1 MASSLFQINQ
11 SNAASNASSGI
22 GSSVSGIGSNVAQHS
37 NFDGENQSEVQ
48 QASAAAVP
56 VANGSTAVPAA
67 AIPVA
72 GANGSAAA
80 AVGANAPVA
89 APQVKNVNVS
99 SMTVEEKIKYVLR
112 EGKGIANRAFEKV
125 KTKFFNDST
134 PIDGKKNGRISEKN
148 ALDSLKTISDVQE
161 YKREL
166 VKKLEKA
173 EQDVINAPE
182 KASSPNN
189 GPKLKGA
196 MIQNRNAQKKYN
208 DLLMPVLHVLESKM
222 IASNTLLTLSPLEVK
237 YHTLSEK
244 NGDDDLEVK
253 RQRVIFYTALKQ
265 YATEIKNVIDGIDDA
280 EIKKDLDRIQVIVDA
295 LEKEASSEPLLHSN
309 RTTPLAN
316 HSKKPAGPI
325 GVTVPIKNKDGIIE
339 YASYQMD
346 KGVFSKLDKPIEDNK
361 AVEDKFK
368 EAVKSAKEG
377 TKVVK
382 MTYKDEPLIVS
393 MNISHPNQSI
403 EKANMNMQ
411 NALKK
416 EAQTF
421 APAVTTNNGM
431 ERPGRLQNMDLS
443 SLSMNEL
450 ETAQKKVQKDIDF
463 VNTNTKVAPQN
474 KETLKKAIRESRMMP
489 IDTAIAMKARQRG
502 GKTAKKS
509 KKNNKTKKSTRRS
522 S

>member
-1 MASSLFQINQ
+1 MALFQVNQ
-11 SNAASNASSGI
+11 HNAVSNASSGI
-22 GSSVSGIGSNVAQHS
+22 GSSVSGIGSNVASHS
-37 NFDGENQSEVQ
+37 NFDGENLPEVQ
-48 QASAAAVP
+48 QAATGSVPAAAAAVP
-56 VANGSTAVPAA
+56 AA
-67 AIPVA
+67 A

-80 AVGANAPVA
+80 AVGANAPAAVPVA

-99 SMTVEEKIKYVLR
+99 SMTVEEKIKYVLH

-125 KTKFFNDST
+125 KTKFFNDSM

-148 ALDSLKTISDVQE
+148 ALDSLKTISDVQD

-237 YHTLSEK
+237 YHTLSEQK
-244 NGDDDLEVK
+244 GDDDLEVK
-253 RQRVIFYTALKQ
+253 RQKAIFYTALKQ
-265 YATEIKNVIDGIDDA
+265 YATEIKNVIDGVDDT
-280 EIKKDLDRIQVIVDA
+280 EIKKDLDNIQLIIDA
-295 LEKEASSEPLLHSN
+295 LEKEASSAPLLDKN
-309 RTTPLAN
+309 GTALAN

-346 KGVFSKLDKPIEDNK
+346 NGVFSKLDRPIEDNK

-421 APAVTTNNGM
+421 VPSVTTNNGM
-431 ERPGRLQNMDLS
+431 TRPGRTENINLS

-474 KETLKKAIRESRMMP
+474 KETLKKEIQRSRMMP
-489 IDTAIAMKARQRG
+489 INAAIAMKARQRG